1 MALENLLFDGFEGPL
16 RTLVVGV
23 LAYLSLVVVLRTSGK
38 RTLSKMNAF
47 DFVITITLGSAYASL
62 LVSES
67 VSLAEG
73 VTALALLIALQWIVS
88 WISVRSP
95 RFESIVKGTPQ
106 LLFWHGQ
113 YLDEALKRERITRE
127 EVQAAMRASNVT
139 VGESAAAVLESDGSV
154 TVISIEEEHLDH
166 VMGSVRRGEAQA
178 ERD

>member
-1 MALENLLFDGFEGPL
+1 MWFDGWQSLL
-16 RTLVVGV
+16 RI
-23 LAYLSLVVVLRTSGK
+23 VVLGTLGYIALIALLRVSGK

-67 VSLAEG
+67 VTLAEG
-73 VTALALLIALQWIVS
+73 VTALALLIALQWVVS
-88 WISVRSP
+88 WIYVRSP
-95 RFESIVKGTPQ
+95 RFESLIKGRPQ

-139 VGESAAAVLESDGSV
+139 VDESAAAVLESDGSV
-154 TVISIEEEHLDH
+154 TVINIEDEQLDH
-166 VMGSVRRGEAQA
+166 VMRSVRHE
-178 ERD
+178 

>member
-1 MALENLLFDGFEGPL
+1 MWFDGWGSLL
-16 RTLVVGV
+16 RI
-23 LAYLSLVVVLRTSGK
+23 VVLGTLGYVALIAVLRISGK

-67 VSLAEG
+67 VTLAEG
-73 VTALALLIALQWIVS
+73 VTALALLIALQWVVS

-95 RFESIVKGTPQ
+95 VFVYMVKGTPQ
-106 LLFWHGQ
+106 LLFGHGQ

-154 TVISIEEEHLDH
+154 TVIAIEKEQLDH
-166 VMGSVRRGEAQA
+166 VMGSVRR
-178 ERD
+178 D

>member
-1 MALENLLFDGFEGPL
+1 MWFDGWESLL
-16 RTLVVGV
+16 RLVVLGTLGYV
-23 LAYLSLVVVLRTSGK
+23 ALIAMLRISGK

-67 VSLAEG
+67 VTLAEG
-73 VTALALLIALQWIVS
+73 VTALAVLIALQWVVS

-139 VGESAAAVLESDGSV
+139 VDESAAAVLESDGSV
-154 TVISIEEEHLDH
+154 TVISIEEEQLNH
-166 VMGSVRRGEAQA
+166 VMGSVRRQAAQRLS

>member
-1 MALENLLFDGFEGPL
+1 MWFDGWGSLL
-16 RTLVVGV
+16 RIVVVGTLGYV
-23 LAYLSLVVVLRTSGK
+23 ALVTFLRVSGK

-67 VSLAEG
+67 VTLAEG
-73 VTALALLIALQWIVS
+73 VTALALLIALQWVVS
-88 WISVRSP
+88 WISVRSR

-127 EVQAAMRASNVT
+127 EVQAAMRASNIT

-154 TVISIEEEHLDH
+154 TVISIEEEQLDH
-166 VMGSVRRGEAQA
+166 VMGSVRRQDAQRLP